1 MSPLR
6 VRSLA
11 AVALV
16 AASLLVAAPAD
27 AASTPSA
34 EVLFDG
40 GNEAYVN
47 GTYRVDYHSFRAPA
61 VIRTKGNTVIAF
73 AEGRVGD
80 NDDYGNIDLIY
91 KTSRDSGKPG
101 TWSGIKAVATGWPD
115 AVGNPTAV
123 FDGQTVYLFFNRM
136 AASWKSVGDF
146 DSWDDREVWV
156 ASSATDA
163 NGLPMGGWTL
173 TEKTDTLKPHKD
185 PSDPLNRRWFNDS
198 IGPGAGIKMTDG
210 TLVIPAKWRNI
221 YKRPGD
227 TDWHYQ
233 ELTNTDVTKTDEA
246 TILQRF
252 RGDLYRNDRARFAN
266 AGDPPLL
273 KRLVATGT
281 LDGGFSGY
289 ADHLEPGG
297 RVLPDPDCQASTL
310 RFAGSPNR
318 ILFLGPHPGGD
329 SRSRTPMRV
338 WMSYDDGVGWPYTR
352 LLGDF
357 PAPRPKGR
365 DGRPNVNGVEGGYSS
380 MLQTADNQ
388 VGAAIEWGEQNSSG
402 SDKNMSIIF
411 RRFHPTWI
419 ANGRPEPPPG

>member
-1 MSPLR
+1 MRLLR
-6 VRSLA
+6 VQSLA
-11 AVALV
+11 FVPLV
-16 AASLLVAAPAD
+16 AASLFVATPAEAAPA
-27 AASTPSA
+27 PSA

-40 GNEAYVN
+40 GNEAYVS

-73 AEGRVGD
+73 TEGRVGD

-91 KTSRDSGKPG
+91 KASRDSGKPG

-123 FDGQTVYLFFNRM
+123 FDGQTIYLFFNRM
-136 AASWKSVGDF
+136 AAGWTSVGDF
-146 DSWDDREVWV
+146 DSWDDRTVWV
-156 ASSATDA
+156 ASAATDA
-163 NGLPMGGWTL
+163 NGLPTGGWTL
-173 TEKTDTLKPHKD
+173 TEKTGTLKPHKD
-185 PSDPLNRRWFNDS
+185 PSDPLHRRWFNDS
-198 IGPGAGIKMTDG
+198 IGPGAGIKMADG

-221 YKRPGD
+221 YKRLGD
-227 TDWHYQ
+227 SDWHYQ
-233 ELTNTDVTKTDEA
+233 ELTNADVTKTDEA

-252 RGDLYRNDRARFAN
+252 GGDLYRNDRARFAN
-266 AGDPPLL
+266 AADPPLL
-273 KRLVATGT
+273 KRLVSTGT

-289 ADHLEPGG
+289 ADHLDPGG
-297 RVLPDPDCQASTL
+297 RVLPDPDCHASTL

-352 LLGDF
+352 LVGDF

-365 DGRPNVNGVEGGYSS
+365 DGGPNTNGVEGGYSS
-380 MLQTADNQ
+380 MLQTADGQ

-402 SDKNMSIIF
+402 RDKNMSIIF
-411 RRFHPTWI
+411 RRFHPSWV
-419 ANGRPEPPPG
+419 ANGRPEPPLG